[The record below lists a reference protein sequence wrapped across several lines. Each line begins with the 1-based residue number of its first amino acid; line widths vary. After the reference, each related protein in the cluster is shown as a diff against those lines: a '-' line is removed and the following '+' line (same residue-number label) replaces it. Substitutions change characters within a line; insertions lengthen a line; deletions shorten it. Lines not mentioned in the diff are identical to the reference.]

1 MTGDDLLE
9 LLQADVLAVLKNCPE
24 LADANILPEDEGDM
38 EKAILQTLGAVSG
51 GSTGKGGLVI
61 VVMLPEVTEAEPNL
75 PGPPMELSVE
85 IQVIEAPKINRSA
98 TGTGIRSSV
107 AAVRTLASLQL
118 RGLGNYALRPDAKP
132 LQPVRV
138 KPGYL
143 SHTVKLLVSNV
154 GIDPPAKPAGVT
166 ATWLSGPGTLQL
178 TCATPGA
185 AIWYTDDGS
194 FPAPTNPTASLYE
207 AAIAGPSQDTIYR
220 AAAYLAGQVPSDVT
234 QVTVTA

>member
-24 LADANILPEDEGDM
+24 LADANIIPEDEGDM
-38 EKAILQTLGAVSG
+38 EKTILQNLGTLTG
-51 GSTGKGGLVI
+51 GSTAKAGLVI

-85 IQVIEAPKINRSA
+85 IQIIEAPKINRSA
-98 TGTGIRSSV
+98 TGTAIRSSV

-185 AIWYTDDGS
+185 AIRYTTDGT
-194 FPAPTNPTASLYE
+194 FPTPAATLYTAPI
-207 AAIAGPSQDTIYR
+207 AAPAVDTTYR
-220 AAAYLAGQVPSDVT
+220 AAAYLAGTVPGDVT
-234 QVTVTA
+234 QVKVTA